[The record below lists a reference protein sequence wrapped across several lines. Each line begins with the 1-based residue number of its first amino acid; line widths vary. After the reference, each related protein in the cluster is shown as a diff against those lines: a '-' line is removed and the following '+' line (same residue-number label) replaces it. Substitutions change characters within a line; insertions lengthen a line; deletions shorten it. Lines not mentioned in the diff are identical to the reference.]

1 MYLSNPHAEL
11 TLSHQKLA
19 AYQQA
24 AYEARVRSAARAA
37 RPARQ
42 VPGRRLAAIALPLIA
57 AVSAVLGVGTAL
69 ADDGDGSSA
78 PAGCERADGEYAIGC
93 RLTPGAAD
101 GWFRSK

>member
-19 AYQQA
+19 DYQQA
-24 AYEARVRSAARAA
+24 AYEARVRTAARAA

-42 VPGRRLAAIALPLIA
+42 LPGHRLAAVALPLIA
-57 AVSAVLGVGTAL
+57 AVSVALGVGTAL
-69 ADDGDGSSA
+69 ADNGDAGSA
-78 PAGCERADGEYAIGC
+78 PAGCERGDGDYAIGC

-101 GWFRSK
+101 GWFRSE